1 MTKFGSLGFAE
12 RTARRVN
19 RAVGQVDAADG
30 AESHVQDESEQDS
43 TASTGN
49 WHGLVDGTRIGPNS
63 FPGACPGCLVEE
75 GNESHRSS
83 VLAAARYSVQR
94 FQLRQLPERN
104 FDGTGENLS
113 LGA

>member
-1 MTKFGSLGFAE
+1 M
-12 RTARRVN
+12 N

-63 FPGACPGCLVEE
+63 FPGACPGCLVED

-83 VLAAARYSVQR
+83 VLAAAPYSVQR

-104 FDGTGENLS
+104 FDGTGGEFMARKKIHT
-113 LGA
+113 GE